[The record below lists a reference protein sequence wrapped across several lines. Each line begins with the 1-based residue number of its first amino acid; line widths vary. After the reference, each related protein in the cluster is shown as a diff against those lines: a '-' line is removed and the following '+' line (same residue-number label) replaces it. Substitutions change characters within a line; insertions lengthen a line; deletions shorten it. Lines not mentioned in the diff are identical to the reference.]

1 MYDHQCARAGAHE
14 CVEVII
20 NSAVDGGAGGGEVV
34 LLLLLLVAVAQYRFL
49 WRCRLGWCLYGGDG
63 DVCR

>member
-20 NSAVDGGAGGGEVV
+20 NSAVDSGAGGAGVG
-34 LLLLLLVAVAQYRFL
+34 VAATAASGSGTV
-49 WRCRLGWCLYGGDG
+49 
-63 DVCR
+63 